1 VYNDRMA
8 SPSSAQ
14 RPSPQ
19 ETIAADYVIV
29 GAGSAGCVLANRL
42 SEDGASVVLI
52 EAGPRDTNP
61 LIHIPAGM
69 LKLHRHPKLNWNFF
83 AEPEDGTGSRAL
95 HWPRGKVLGG
105 SSSINGMLY
114 VRGNARDYD
123 RWAQMGC
130 AGWSYDDVLPYFK
143 KSEAFVRGG
152 DSLRGGDGP
161 MAVEHYRTVLPL
173 TDRFVEAA
181 VDAGIPLNPDYNGA
195 RQEGVGYSQNS
206 RRKRF
211 RQSTARAFLT
221 PARGRSN
228 LRIETD
234 ALAQHLTFDG
244 RRCTG
249 VLIGRGG
256 KTILIS
262 AAREV
267 IVSAGA
273 IGSPHLLQLSG
284 IGAPDHLRSIGVDVV
299 HALPNVGQNLSDHY
313 CALVVHRVQG
323 LTSVNQLSSGLPL
336 VREMLRYVLTG
347 RGALTFGVS
356 TALAFVR
363 SRDGLESPDLQL
375 SFAPMSRDPVSH
387 GFDTLEPL
395 PGASI
400 AVCVVQPESRGTIL
414 AKSADPN
421 EYPAIRPN
429 YLSAQRDVD
438 VMVAGLKIA
447 RQIFASPKWMAHS
460 VAELRPGPRAV
471 SDLELA
477 DYARTGGASVF
488 HPVGTCRIGADAA
501 SVVDPGLRVRGIAGL
516 RVIDAS
522 VMPTVTTGNTNAPT
536 IMIAEKGAA
545 MIREDARG

>member
-1 VYNDRMA
+1 MA
-8 SPSSAQ
+8 PHAHNQ
-14 RPSPQ
+14 HVD

-42 SEDGASVVLI
+42 SEDGASVILI
-52 EAGPRDTNP
+52 EAGPRDTSP

-83 AEPEDGTGSRAL
+83 AEPEDGTGGRAL

-130 AGWSYDDVLPYFK
+130 AGWSHDDVLPYFK
-143 KSEAFVRGG
+143 KSEAFEQGG
-152 DSLRGGDGP
+152 DTLRGDDGP

-195 RQEGVGYSQNS
+195 RQEGVAYSQNS

-211 RQSTARAFLT
+211 RQSTARTFLT
-221 PARGRSN
+221 PARGRNN
-228 LRIETD
+228 LRVETN
-234 ALAQHLTFDG
+234 ALAQRLTFDG
-244 RRCTG
+244 GRCTG
-249 VLIGRGG
+249 VLISRGG
-256 KTILIS
+256 KTIQVF

-267 IVSAGA
+267 IVAAGA
-273 IGSPHLLQLSG
+273 VGSPHLLQLSG
-284 IGAPDHLRSIGVDVV
+284 IGAPGHLRAIGVDVV

-323 LTSVNQLSSGLPL
+323 LTSVNQLASGLPL

-347 RGALTFGVS
+347 RGALTFGVT

-375 SFAPMSRDPVSH
+375 SFTPMSRDPISH

-400 AVCVVQPESRGTIL
+400 AVCVVQPESRGMIL
-414 AKSADPN
+414 AKSADPK

-429 YLSAQRDVD
+429 YFSAQRDVD
-438 VMVAGLKIA
+438 VMVAGLKVA
-447 RQIFASPKWMAHS
+447 RQIFASPRWMAHS
-460 VAELRPGPRAV
+460 VAELRPGPETV
-471 SDLELA
+471 SDPELA

-488 HPVGTCRIGADAA
+488 HPVGTCRMGADAA
-501 SVVDPGLRVRGIAGL
+501 SVVDPRLRVRGIAGL

-545 MIREDARG
+545 MIREDARA